1 MIELPGFSDPDFAWM
16 LGIMLISGLT
26 HGSLGLGF
34 AVVLTSLLAL
44 LVDMRT
50 AILISLFPTIVINIL
65 SILHGGNWRAS
76 VARYWPL
83 AAYAAIGSLL
93 GTQLLILADPEP
105 FKLLL
110 AAIILLYL
118 NMGRLGKLRFGVVR
132 SAPRLSMAAFGL
144 TAGVLA
150 GTVNV
155 MVPVLIIYALE
166 LGLASTAMVQVFNLC
181 FMSGK
186 LAQVGMF
193 SAAGML
199 DLASLVVLLPLV
211 AGAVVGLIAGMLARS
226 RISESF
232 YRRLLQRILFLIA
245 CMLVIDYVSVV
256 GFVD

>member
-1 MIELPGFSDPDFAWM
+1 
-16 LGIMLISGLT
+16 
-26 HGSLGLGF
+26 
-34 AVVLTSLLAL
+34 
-44 LVDMRT
+44 
-50 AILISLFPTIVINIL
+50 
-65 SILHGGNWRAS
+65 
-76 VARYWPL
+76 
-83 AAYAAIGSLL
+83 
-93 GTQLLILADPEP
+93 
-105 FKLLL
+105 
-110 AAIILLYL
+110 
-118 NMGRLGKLRFGVVR
+118 
-132 SAPRLSMAAFGL
+132 
-144 TAGVLA
+144 
-150 GTVNV
+150 
-155 MVPVLIIYALE
+155 
-166 LGLASTAMVQVFNLC
+166 VQVFNLC